1 MVKALKRISERFIQ
15 KNKGEK
21 RKITN
26 DRGAALISV
35 LIAITF
41 IAIIATSL
49 LYMVY
54 MNYLTKVM
62 RYGSTD
68 NFYTAEF
75 ALDDLSSEL
84 QQIAVDKGKSGGD
97 IEAAIAEI
105 RSKVGAGPAKG
116 KSTYDPAKVQD
127 YIRTARNDAS
137 IVVTT
142 SYPAGVKNY
151 EDTDTQVKLKGVV
164 ITSTDE
170 KGYVSTITSDIIIKF
185 SPQGEGDLDIC
196 DFSIITDKPVYI
208 GGGDFIMTG
217 CAYSQ
222 KYREG
227 GVDKDYTL
235 DGKTIPA
242 GASLYINGGASVHML
257 CERAIYNGDVIVNCS
272 GGDSV
277 VEIMGDVYIMGDL
290 KLGSGAKLVVT
301 GSLKLTGS
309 ITGKTHADII
319 EKDPGN
325 SIEEGWTYPGGSICP
340 MYDSSS
346 PDGLVCQLFCD
357 NVMFWNYKASPSPGK
372 IDYFDFNH
380 YFIGSENARVTY
392 SDIGFKGASTPKLKL
407 QMCAPDVI
415 NSGLE
420 NTLALVPNKLVSI
433 KGICTNSTVVSSYG
447 YLFNGSDYTNA
458 SYMQRMDKEQYN
470 WLINTCLPAIKDT
483 GELGDSD
490 GHNIGNSGM
499 KGPSAGTE
507 MPLTKPSGYEEKSYT
522 YGSETRTI
530 YYNKTDGTCYLPLK
544 YLLDDNTSGI
554 VTKLFS
560 SVSTVSDPTTSTV
573 IYENWSKE

>member
-1 MVKALKRISERFIQ
+1 MLKLL
-15 KNKGEK
+15 KGITGKDRKKTEK
-21 RKITN
+21 GRKSVAN
-26 DRGAALISV
+26 DRGAALVSV

-84 QQIAVDKGKSGGD
+84 QQIAVDKGKSGGNID
-97 IEAAIAEI
+97 DAIKEI
-105 RSKVGAGPAKG
+105 RSKVGAGPAAG
-116 KSTYDPAKVQD
+116 KSNYNPDKVAEYIKVAK
-127 YIRTARNDAS
+127 NDAN

-142 SYPAGVKNY
+142 SYPSGTKNY
-151 EDTDTQVKLKGVV
+151 EDTATQVKLKGVV
-164 ITSTDE
+164 ITATDE

-185 SPQGEGDLDIC
+185 SPEGKGDLDVC

-217 CAYSQ
+217 CAYTQ

-227 GVDKDYTL
+227 GTDKAYTL

-242 GASLYINGGASVHML
+242 GDCLYINGGASVHIL
-257 CERAIYNGDVIVNCS
+257 SERAIFNGNVEVNCS

-277 VEIMGDVYIMGDL
+277 VEILGDVYIMGDL
-290 KLGSGAKLVVT
+290 KLHSGSKLVVT
-301 GSLKLTGS
+301 GSLKLTGH
-309 ITGKTHADII
+309 ITGSGYDKVV
-319 EKDPGN
+319 KDSD

-340 MYDSSS
+340 LYDSSS

-357 NVMFWNYKASPSPGK
+357 NVLFWNYKASPSPGK
-372 IDYFDFNH
+372 LDYFDFNH

-392 SDIGFKGASTPKLKL
+392 DNIEYPHASSPKPKLKL

-458 SYMQRMDKEQYN
+458 SYMQRMDKDQYN
-470 WLINTCLPAIKDT
+470 WLINTCLPSIKDT

-499 KGPSAGTE
+499 KGVSAGTE
-507 MPLTKPSGYEEKSYT
+507 MPLTKPAGFEEESYV

-530 YYNKTDGTCYLPLK
+530 YYNKTDGTCYLPIK

-554 VTKLFS
+554 ITKLFD
-560 SVSTVSDPTTSTV
+560 SVSNVSDPTTSTV